1 MCRLDTLVLTRGV
14 RPASCPVQR
23 ARAAEE
29 LAAFEA
35 KQAAAKRAQVRP
47 AGLAAPS
54 SAPRASAV
62 KLTSCAQTRA
72 GVSRVTGP
80 CGG

>member
-1 MCRLDTLVLTRGV
+1 MCRLDTLVLTYGV
-14 RPASCPVQR
+14 SYLVQR

-54 SAPRASAV
+54 V
-62 KLTSCAQTRA
+62 WTRCVQLVR
-72 GVSRVTGP
+72 GRRDVP
-80 CGG
+80 I